1 MTTIAFLMR
10 WIVGWSSP
18 GPDLLE
24 VDVDEVALVVA
35 LSLVQGVVADR
46 VGRKEASEVGRL
58 R

>member
-1 MTTIAFLMR
+1 MTTIAFLLR

-24 VDVDEVALVVA
+24 VDVDEVALVAA

-46 VGRKEASEVGRL
+46 VGLKEASVVGRL

>member
-1 MTTIAFLMR
+1 MTTIAFLLR

-18 GPDLLE
+18 GADLLE
-24 VDVDEVALVVA
+24 VDVDEVALVAA

-46 VGRKEASEVGRL
+46 VGLKEASVVGRL